1 MTVVGWEEATRVE
14 RSSEATRERLT
25 RARIY
30 HAALSVIDRQGIG
43 SLSMRS
49 LAKELGVKAGSLY
62 YHFDGKAEL
71 LDGLADSLYARLGAS
86 VAEDKSWTDNLR
98 AVFLGLQKLVDEHPK
113 VAPLLLRRLVGSPAA
128 VQQARVLLRTVS
140 DVEMDPETSAMLVR
154 NLVALL
160 LGHSL
165 MLTWQDDDA
174 ANTSAEVKRPATS
187 GADRASEG
195 GDILSNGS
203 LEALTRGL
211 ETLIRGFG
219 MTRSETPSDMNE
231 GFVQR

>member
-1 MTVVGWEEATRVE
+1 MD
-14 RSSEATRERLT
+14 RSSADTRERLS

-30 HAALSVIDRQGIG
+30 AAALTLIDRDGIG

-49 LAKELGVKAGSLY
+49 LAQELGVKAGSLY
-62 YHFDGKAEL
+62 YHFEGKSAL
-71 LDGLADSLYARLGAS
+71 LDGLADSLYAGLRQAVVVDEG
-86 VAEDKSWTDNLR
+86 WTENLR
-98 AVFLGLQKLVDEHPK
+98 AVFLGLQELTTDHPR

-128 VQQARVLLRTVS
+128 LDQARDLLRTVS
-140 DVEMDPETSAMLVR
+140 DVEMDPHTSDILVR

-165 MLTWQDDDA
+165 MLTWQDDGLDGHA
-174 ANTSAEVKRPATS
+174 AGTATEQRTTTS
-187 GADRASEG
+187 GSQRLGAKADKEM
-195 GDILSNGS
+195 ISNGS

-219 MTRSETPSDMNE
+219 GEAPSVRSR
-231 GFVQR
+231 GA

>member
-1 MTVVGWEEATRVE
+1 ME
-14 RSSEATRERLT
+14 RSAETRERLT
-25 RARIY
+25 RPRIY
-30 HAALSVIDRQGIG
+30 GAALTVIDRQGIG

-86 VAEDKSWTDNLR
+86 VAEDKSWTENLR

-128 VQQARVLLRTVS
+128 VQQAGALLRTVS
-140 DVEMDPETSAMLVR
+140 DVELDPETSAMLVR

-165 MLTWQDDDA
+165 MLTWQDDGLADA
-174 ANTSAEVKRPATS
+174 SAEAERSAVS
-187 GADRASEG
+187 GAELDSDDG
-195 GDILSNGS
+195 GGLLSNGS

-219 MTRSETPSDMNE
+219 ARQSEGSSRTDERSQQP
-231 GFVQR
+231 